1 MATRN
6 RPPASPVLLTPSQ
19 EIWVLA
25 SCLQEPFKL
34 VDPEEPAEA
43 TAYRQDR
50 ERRALRGDVTALA
63 DLIKM
68 DYRYLM
74 TARFA
79 ETVRALRSEAH
90 FSRTKQ
96 QRNHAIRGLQCLQG
110 ALGAGDLRG
119 RRPHPRATDITRL
132 YDLLLPVYQQ
142 AKRQRSCPPPCELPY
157 KLWEYFSSDG
167 PVPEGI
173 TPFREHPQRGGKIV
187 LNPPATFTI
196 PQDDLERLRRCFKP
210 TDLKN
215 LVRERIAAIFYL
227 GRGEPA
233 EAAEWIAK
241 LVKHGRDELKES
253 EHM

>member
-6 RPPASPVLLTPSQ
+6 RLPASPVLLTPSQ

-25 SCLQEPFKL
+25 SCLQEPLKL

-50 ERRALRGDVTALA
+50 ERRALKGDVTALA

-68 DYRYLM
+68 DYRYLR

-79 ETVRALRSEAH
+79 ETVRVLRSEAH

-96 QRNHAIRGLQCLQG
+96 QRDHAVSGLLCLQD

-119 RRPHPRATDITRL
+119 RRPHPRPMDITRL

-142 AKRQRSCPPPCELPY
+142 AKRQQASPLSCELPC
-157 KLWEYFSSDG
+157 KLWDYFSGNG
-167 PVPEGI
+167 PVSEGI
-173 TPFREHPQRGGKIV
+173 TPFRECPPQGGKIV
-187 LNPPATFTI
+187 LNTPATFTI
-196 PQDDLERLRRCFKP
+196 PQDDLERLKLCLKS

-215 LVRERIAAIFYL
+215 LVRERIAAIFNL

-233 EAAEWIAK
+233 EAVEWIAK
-241 LVKHGRDELKES
+241 LVKYGREELKES
-253 EHM
+253 QHR